1 MQSFSDI
8 EKADSVEI
16 ANSSTEAQSA
26 VADVLSQ
33 YALTSESGIMATEW
47 SVIILT
53 LTAVIQFVVVSL
65 SGSMALLGDS
75 IHNFSDALSALPLW
89 LAFFLQKLQPD
100 KRFSHGF
107 GRFEDLAGVF
117 IVASIIL
124 SGLVVGFESILRLFH
139 PEKVHYLP
147 AVLAAAFVGF
157 LGNEAVA
164 LFRLKIGK
172 EIGSAALI
180 ADGYHARL
188 DGLTSLSVMVGC
200 LGVFL
205 GYPQADSLVGLFMA
219 VLTLWAGWE
228 LAGTIMKRL
237 VDEVDPQLL
246 KAIGEA
252 ALKQPGIRGVESVK
266 ARFSGHRLRAEIVV
280 SVDGGLSVENAQKT
294 ADSLRAG
301 LTGSMPV
308 IEHVSIELVAQ
319 ELPV

>member
-8 EKADSVEI
+8 EEADNVEL
-16 ANSSTEAQSA
+16 ANSSIAAKNAGIEA
-26 VADVLSQ
+26 LNQ

-107 GRFEDLAGVF
+107 GRFEDLAGIF

-124 SGLVVGFESILRLFH
+124 SGLVVGFESIMRLLH
-139 PEKVHYLP
+139 PEKVHHLP
-147 AVLAAAFVGF
+147 AVMMAAFIGF

-172 EIGSAALI
+172 EIGSAALV

-200 LGVFL
+200 VGIWF
-205 GYPQADSLVGLFMA
+205 GYPQTDPLVGLLMSA
-219 VLTLWAGWE
+219 LTLWAGWE
-228 LAGTIMKRL
+228 LAGTIVKRL

-246 KAIGEA
+246 NAISQT
-252 ALKQPGIRGVESVK
+252 ALQQPGIRGVKSVK
-266 ARFSGHRLRAEIVV
+266 ARFSGHRLRVEIVV
-280 SVDGGLSVENAQKT
+280 SVDGGLSVDTAQKT
-294 ADSLRAG
+294 SDSLRAG
-301 LTGSMPV
+301 LTSSMPV
-308 IEHVSIELVAQ
+308 IEHVAIELAAKD
-319 ELPV
+319 L

>member
-1 MQSFSDI
+1 MQSFGEI
-8 EKADSVEI
+8 ESTDSVEPR
-16 ANSSTEAQSA
+16 NSPEEKNPQQDA
-26 VADVLSQ
+26 LSQ
-33 YALTSESGIMATEW
+33 YLLTSESGIMATEW
-47 SVIILT
+47 SVIVLT

-107 GRFEDLAGVF
+107 GRFEDLAGIF
-117 IVASIIL
+117 IVASIIV

-139 PEKVHYLP
+139 PEKVQHLH
-147 AVLAAAFVGF
+147 AVLGAAFIGF

-164 LFRLKIGK
+164 MFRLKIGK

-200 LGVFL
+200 AGIWL
-205 GYPQADSLVGLFMA
+205 GYPQTDSIVGLFMSA
-219 VLTLWAGWE
+219 LTLWAGWE
-228 LAGTIMKRL
+228 LAGTIVKRL

-246 KAIGEA
+246 AAIGEN
-252 ALKQPGIRGVESVK
+252 ALKQPGVRGVESVK
-266 ARFSGHRLRAEIVV
+266 ARFSGHRLRVELVV
-280 SVDGGLSVENAQKT
+280 NVDGGLSVESAQKT
-294 ADSLRAG
+294 CDTLRAG
-301 LTGSMPV
+301 LTKAMPV
-308 IEHVSIELVAQ
+308 IEHVSIELAA
-319 ELPV
+319 EDK

>member
-8 EKADSVEI
+8 EKAGNIEP
-16 ANSSTEAQSA
+16 ANSSIEAKTAGTEA
-26 VADVLSQ
+26 LNQ

-107 GRFEDLAGVF
+107 GRFEDLAGIF

-124 SGLVVGFESILRLFH
+124 SGLVVGFESIMRLIH
-139 PEKVHYLP
+139 PEKVHHLP
-147 AVLAAAFVGF
+147 AVMIAAFIGF

-172 EIGSAALI
+172 EIGSAALV

-200 LGVFL
+200 VGIWL
-205 GYPQADSLVGLFMA
+205 GYPQTDPLVGLFMS

-228 LAGTIMKRL
+228 LAGTIVKRL

-246 KAIGEA
+246 NAIGQA
-252 ALKQPGIRGVESVK
+252 AIQQPGIRGVENVK
-266 ARFSGHRLRAEIVV
+266 ARFSGHRLRVEIVV
-280 SVDGGLSVENAQKT
+280 SVDGGLSVDTAQKT

-308 IEHVSIELVAQ
+308 IEHVSIELAAKD
-319 ELPV
+319 L

>member
-1 MQSFSDI
+1 MQSFSDT
-8 EKADSVEI
+8 EKAGNIEL
-16 ANSSTEAQSA
+16 ANSSSEAKSAGTEA
-26 VADVLSQ
+26 LNQ

-53 LTAVIQFVVVSL
+53 LTAVIQFAVVSL

-107 GRFEDLAGVF
+107 GRFEDLAGIF

-124 SGLVVGFESILRLFH
+124 SGLVVGFESIMRLLH
-139 PEKVHYLP
+139 PEKVHHLP
-147 AVLAAAFVGF
+147 AVMIAAFIGF

-164 LFRLKIGK
+164 LFRLKIGR
-172 EIGSAALI
+172 EIGSAALV

-188 DGLTSLSVMVGC
+188 DGLTSLSVIAGCVGIW
-200 LGVFL
+200 L
-205 GYPQADSLVGLFMA
+205 GYPQTDPLVGLFMSA
-219 VLTLWAGWE
+219 LTLWAGWE
-228 LAGTIMKRL
+228 LAGTIVKRL

-246 KAIGEA
+246 NAIGET
-252 ALKQPGIRGVESVK
+252 ALLQPGIRGVESVK
-266 ARFSGHRLRAEIVV
+266 ARFSGHRLRVEIVV
-280 SVDGGLSVENAQKT
+280 SVDGGLSVDTAQKT

-308 IEHVSIELVAQ
+308 IEHVSIELAAKD
-319 ELPV
+319 L

>member
-1 MQSFSDI
+1 MQSFGEI
-8 EKADSVEI
+8 ESTDSVELEDSPQEKNPQQD
-16 ANSSTEAQSA
+16 A
-26 VADVLSQ
+26 LSQ
-33 YALTSESGIMATEW
+33 YLLTSESGSMATEW

-107 GRFEDLAGVF
+107 GRFEDLAGIF
-117 IVASIIL
+117 IVASIIV
-124 SGLVVGFESILRLFH
+124 SGLVVGFESILRLIH
-139 PEKVHYLP
+139 PEKVQYIH
-147 AVLAAAFVGF
+147 AVLGAAIVGF

-164 LFRLKIGK
+164 MFRLKIGK

-188 DGLTSLSVMVGC
+188 DGLTSLSVVIGC
-200 LGVFL
+200 AGIWM
-205 GYPQADSLVGLFMA
+205 GYPQADSIVGLFMA

-228 LAGTIMKRL
+228 LAGTIVKRL

-246 KAIGEA
+246 AAIAEN
-252 ALKQPGIRGVESVK
+252 ALKQPGVRGVESVK
-266 ARFSGHRLRAEIVV
+266 ARFSGHRLRVEMVV
-280 SVDGGLSVENAQKT
+280 NVDGGLSVESAQKT
-294 ADSLRAG
+294 CDTLRSG
-301 LTGSMPV
+301 LIKSMPV
-308 IEHVSIELVAQ
+308 IEHMAIELAA
-319 ELPV
+319 ESN

>member
-1 MQSFSDI
+1 MQSFSEI
-8 EKADSVEI
+8 EKADSAEFKDSPAPV
-16 ANSSTEAQSA
+16 NSAEAEAQSEHL
-26 VADVLSQ
+26 LS
-33 YALTSESGIMATEW
+33 SESGIMATEW

-107 GRFEDLAGVF
+107 GRFEDLAGIF

-124 SGLVVGFESILRLFH
+124 SGLVVSFESVMRLMH
-139 PEKVHYLP
+139 PEKVHHLMF
-147 AVLAAAFVGF
+147 VLVAAFVGF

-172 EIGSAALI
+172 EIGSAALT

-188 DGLTSLSVMVGC
+188 DGFTSLSVIIGC
-200 LGVFL
+200 IGVWL

-219 VLTLWAGWE
+219 ALTLWAGWE
-228 LAGTIMKRL
+228 LAATILKRL

-246 KAIGEA
+246 KAIGENV
-252 ALKQPGIRGVESVK
+252 LKQPGIRGVESVK
-266 ARFSGHRLRAEIVV
+266 ARYCGHRLRAEIVV
-280 SVDGGLSVENAQKT
+280 SVDGGLSVENAQRT
-294 ADSLRAG
+294 SENLRSG
-301 LTGSMPV
+301 LTRSMPV
-308 IEHVSIELVAQ
+308 IEHVSIELVAKDQ
-319 ELPV
+319 

>member
-8 EKADSVEI
+8 EKADSVEL
-16 ANSSTEAQSA
+16 ASGSAEAQSA
-26 VADVLSQ
+26 AADALNQ

-53 LTAVIQFVVVSL
+53 LTAVVQFVVVSL

-107 GRFEDLAGVF
+107 GRFEDLAGIF

-124 SGLVVGFESILRLFH
+124 SGLVVAFESIMRLFH

-147 AVLAAAFVGF
+147 AVLVAALIGF
-157 LGNEAVA
+157 LGNEVVA
-164 LFRLKIGK
+164 LFRLKIGR
-172 EIGSAALI
+172 EIGSAALV

-205 GYPQADSLVGLFMA
+205 GYPQTDSLVGLFMS

-228 LAGTIMKRL
+228 LAGTIVKRL
-237 VDEVDPQLL
+237 VDEVDPELL
-246 KAIGEA
+246 KAIGET
-252 ALKQPGIRGVESVK
+252 ALKQPGIRGVENVK

-280 SVDGGLSVENAQKT
+280 CVDGGLSVENAQKT

-301 LTGSMPV
+301 LTCSMPV

-319 ELPV
+319 DL